1 MVRRGTRLVKGLVE
15 QWSGN
20 PNAGGSRSRLA
31 INTRTLTEF
40 VLTSFKRPDVR
51 KT

>member
-20 PNAGGSRSRLA
+20 PKAGGSSPHLA
-31 INTRTLTEF
+31 INIRTLTEF
-40 VLTSFKRPDVR
+40 VLISFKRPDVR